1 MDCTFTTVWA
11 FCSNHFF
18 LDRPGENRMSEK
30 KLLFLMMV
38 IISVRLSMEHLGR
51 DVI

>member
-1 MDCTFTTVWA
+1 MQCTVNNYVGIMQL
-11 FCSNHFF
+11 SFF
-18 LDRPGENRMSEK
+18 VDSPGENRMSVK

-38 IISVRLSMEHLGR
+38 IVSFGLSMEHVGR